1 MGLNTRLE
9 DINKELGV
17 KENLFV
23 PNIDKALEY
32 PENYFEIKEHE
43 IEEYK

>member
-23 PNIDKALEY
+23 PNIDKTLEY